1 MVVAPKRQYQVEQLP
16 VPRRVVQPKPK
27 VEPKAK
33 VEPRPRLVQRIK
45 PLILVA
51 LGFAMAFL
59 VVSRHAT
66 IAENHQQILELEKKL
81 EQSYKQSELL
91 KLELVASEDLKR
103 VEEVAKNQLHMDYPD
118 QTQIQ
123 YVELPEDEAEE
134 KQTEVAKHQE
144 TDIWDFI
151 QRLID

>member
-1 MVVAPKRQYQVEQLP
+1 
-16 VPRRVVQPKPK
+16 
-27 VEPKAK
+27 
-33 VEPRPRLVQRIK
+33 
-45 PLILVA
+45 
-51 LGFAMAFL
+51 MAFL

-81 EQSYKQSELL
+81 DQALKQSELL
-91 KLELVASEDLKR
+91 KLELAASEDLR
-103 VEEVAKNQLHMDYPD
+103 RIEEVAKNQLHMDYPD

-123 YVELPEDEAEE
+123 FVELPEDEGQQ

-151 QRLID
+151 LRLID

>member
-1 MVVAPKRQYQVEQLP
+1 MVVAPKRQYQVEQLSK
-16 VPRRVVQPKPK
+16 PRREVKPKAKAKPKPK
-27 VEPKAK
+27 LA
-33 VEPRPRLVQRIK
+33 RRIK
-45 PLILVA
+45 PVILVA
-51 LGFAMAFL
+51 LGFMMAFL

-81 EQSYKQSELL
+81 DQALKQSELL
-91 KLELVASEDLKR
+91 KLELAASEDLR
-103 VEEVAKNQLHMDYPD
+103 RIEEVAKNQLHMDYPD

-123 YVELPEDEAEE
+123 FVELPEDEGQQ

-151 QRLID
+151 LRLID